1 MQRCWVFLFLFS
13 SDKEKQHDAIN
24 KLIALLGDSDAEKA
38 SCLCHQGM
46 FFVIVTCLSKLDI

>member
-1 MQRCWVFLFLFS
+1 MQHLFVCLFFLLFFS
-13 SDKEKQHDAIN
+13 SDKEKQHGAIN

-46 FFVIVTCLSKLDI
+46 LFCNCHLLV